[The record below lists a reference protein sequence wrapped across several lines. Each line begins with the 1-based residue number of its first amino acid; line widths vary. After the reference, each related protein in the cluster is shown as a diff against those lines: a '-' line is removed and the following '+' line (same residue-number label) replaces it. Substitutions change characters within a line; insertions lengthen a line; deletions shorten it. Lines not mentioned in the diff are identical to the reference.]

1 MSEIGFRCR
10 GCSCLYSRASP
21 TSFPVQG
28 RQVKFAEIGST
39 PLVRSVLRMQSFDE
53 AKIVFNQQ
61 ILCRKSLGK
70 LVIQVTGYQ
79 ICGVGKLRILKQRID
94 HPRIHLVSI
103 QISRRLHRQAKL
115 GNIIIQAV
123 RGIDLAKQEVGGDI
137 EHTGNA
143 NDIFVTQLVRLAAD
157 ETAQRTFRT
166 ADASGKLSLCDFS
179 GFHQVL
185 YAVTDFTGEISLF
198 HCGIPFLM
206 VCLLLKERSSNCGF
220 FSHQFSAHF
229 KEIGIVCNIHFLK
242 SDRNTVLF
250 QILRSSTSS
259 TMPP

>member
-1 MSEIGFRCR
+1 M
-10 GCSCLYSRASP
+10 
-21 TSFPVQG
+21 
-28 RQVKFAEIGST
+28 
-39 PLVRSVLRMQSFDE
+39 
-53 AKIVFNQQ
+53 
-61 ILCRKSLGK
+61 ILCRKTLGEF
-70 LVIQVTGYQ
+70 VIQVTGYQ
-79 ICGVGKLRILKQRID
+79 ICGIGKLWIFKQRID

-166 ADASGKLSLCDFS
+166 ANARSKLCLCDLS

-185 YAVTDFTGEISLF
+185 YAVTDFSGKINLF
-198 HCGIPFLM
+198 HRGTSFLM

-220 FSHQFSAHF
+220 FSHQLSAHF
-229 KEIGIVCNIHFLK
+229 KEIGILI
-242 SDRNTVLF
+242 DTA
-250 QILRSSTSS
+250 SSIYHNS
-259 TMPP
+259 